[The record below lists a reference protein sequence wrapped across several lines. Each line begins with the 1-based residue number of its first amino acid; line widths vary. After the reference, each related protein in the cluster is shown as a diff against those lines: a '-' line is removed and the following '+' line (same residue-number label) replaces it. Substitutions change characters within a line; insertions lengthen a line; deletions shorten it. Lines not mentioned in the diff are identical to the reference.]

1 MICNEK
7 KKRYEVLALYIIVI
21 VKVVVKCSIMVTN
34 PNCGKH
40 TPNKCYREHISV
52 LGEVIRKG
60 KQKKKKRKKEKK
72 ESNCIIINGVR
83 K

>member
-1 MICNEK
+1 MICKE
-7 KKRYEVLALYIIVI
+7 KKRYEVLALYIIAI
-21 VKVVVKCSIMVTN
+21 VKIVVKCSIIVTN

-52 LGEVIRKG
+52 LGEVIIKG
-60 KQKKKKRKKEKK
+60 KKKKKKKEK
-72 ESNCIIINGVR
+72 EGNCIIINGVW